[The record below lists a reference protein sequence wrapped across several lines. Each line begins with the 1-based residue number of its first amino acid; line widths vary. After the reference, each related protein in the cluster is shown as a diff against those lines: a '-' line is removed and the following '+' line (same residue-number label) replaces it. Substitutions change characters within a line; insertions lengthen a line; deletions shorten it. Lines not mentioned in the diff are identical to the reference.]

1 MPIRV
6 LNAGSQAPALAV
18 IHKCISESSYR
29 QGCRLTAWADILLL
43 GNCSCI
49 TLLHAIHGVNAK
61 SALTARDG
69 GNAARL
75 PGAIAAPTSLWVMQE
90 VGRKPLLRFLHSPH
104 PCGLATQEQ
113 LPNPAPCTV
122 TWRFYRYLSNRKFH
136 LPVPGFRHPC
146 QNDGISQDVGR
157 NKTARRQPGRVF
169 PAIGVPET
177 PVLRLTRGLAYSGL
191 RRDVYNDVRN
201 AWERG
206 K

>member
-146 QNDGISQDVGR
+146 QNDAVSQ
-157 NKTARRQPGRVF
+157 
-169 PAIGVPET
+169 I
-177 PVLRLTRGLAYSGL
+177 L
-191 RRDVYNDVRN
+191 VYNDERSRVEIHPSAPAVRVLEHLWRHIYHR
-201 AWERG
+201 AITSPP
-206 K
+206 